1 MARAPCLWGLGPPSI
16 AELDRVTDLHRLTA
30 INLGVIFPIRGF
42 KGDAKA
48 AEPNFVRSRSG
59 RITGYRALDGVSF
72 DLRGGD
78 VGLIGANGAGK
89 SSLLSVLAG
98 TRVPD
103 SGAVEMTGRATS
115 LININIGIQQNA
127 TGHRNITLR
136 GLVAGKSRDE
146 IEERRGW
153 IAEFSELGAFLDMPF
168 NTYSAGMRMR
178 LNLRLRRPS
187 PPEILLMDEW
197 LSAGDARFRKKASA
211 RMHELVS
218 GATILVFAS
227 HNRKMLEDTCSEA
240 LWLDHGRVR
249 VHGPVGETFDA
260 FEEAQRAERNR

>member
-1 MARAPCLWGLGPPSI
+1 M
-16 AELDRVTDLHRLTA
+16 TDLHRLTA
-30 INLGVIFPIRGF
+30 INLGVVFPIRGF

-48 AEPNFVRSRSG
+48 AEPNFVRGRYG
-59 RITGYRALDGVSF
+59 RITGYRALDEVSF

-78 VGLIGANGAGK
+78 RLALIGANGAGK
-89 SSLLSVLAG
+89 SSLLSVLSG

-136 GLVAGKSRDE
+136 GLVAGKSREE

-178 LNLRLRRPS
+178 LNFAIATAFT
-187 PPEILLMDEW
+187 PEILLMDEW

-249 VHGPVGETFDA
+249 VHGPVGETFEA